1 MSKGIQ
7 LEDALLM
14 VGPGWADI
22 LCRVYAKLPKTTTVT
37 TVKEKYGSLRIY
49 IENGSDRTFDL
60 IQMAEEESE
69 TTCELCGK
77 PGEIDVKCGWYK
89 CRCVECK
96 DK

>member
-1 MSKGIQ
+1 MSEGIQ
-7 LEDALLM
+7 LENAVFM
-14 VGPGWADI
+14 VGPGWSGI
-22 LCRVYAKLPKTTTVT
+22 LRKLYSKLPKSTTVT
-37 TVKEKYGSLRIY
+37 TVKEKFGSLRVY
-49 IENGSDRTFDL
+49 IGSGSDRTFDL
-60 IQMAEEESE
+60 CQMAEEESE